1 MGFLFV
7 ALGGAAGAMGRYAIS
22 LLPVRTGFP
31 ILTLLTNII
40 GAVLIGF
47 IAGIAG
53 DNADVSPNAVLIT
66 NIIGAALI
74 GFIAGVVSNKGDVSP
89 NAVLFWKTGVCGGFT
104 TFSTFS
110 LEAFTLFENKAYL
123 SGGLYVFLSVAC
135 CLAGIFLGKKLSM
148 LAR

>member
-22 LLPVRTGFP
+22 LLPVKTGFP
-31 ILTLLTNII
+31 VLTLVTNII

-47 IAGIAG
+47 IAGIAE
-53 DNADVSPNAVLIT
+53 D
-66 NIIGAALI
+66 
-74 GFIAGVVSNKGDVSP
+74 KGDVSP
-89 NAVLFWKTGVCGGFT
+89 YAVLFWKTGVCGGFT

-123 SGGLYVFLSVAC
+123 SGGIYILLSVLF
-135 CLAGIFLGKKLSM
+135 CLAGIFCGKKLSM
-148 LAR
+148 LLL